1 MTVLYLD
8 DDPDDLKILQEV
20 LQEIDPSI
28 NCLVATT
35 DQQAYMTLQAQSS
48 PPDHI
53 FLDLHLPSMN
63 GIGILKELKSN
74 GRYRHIPV
82 VMLSNLSSPY
92 VIEKCREL
100 GADFHKKPSTYA
112 EWKDILSSI
121 LASRSSNG

>member
-35 DQQAYMTLQAQSS
+35 DKQAYSALQSQSN

-82 VMLSNLSSPY
+82 VMVSNLSSPY

-100 GADFHKKPSTYA
+100 GAEFLKKPNSYE
-112 EWKDILSSI
+112 EWKRILSSI
-121 LASRSSNG
+121 LISPKF